1 MALIAMTL
9 VVRLLT
15 LLTIA
20 AAGFAMPMTCAQ
32 GGIAG
37 AAAPVA
43 IEIPVAQQLEAP
55 STDPAHVS
63 AAQRAIATLADRAL
77 DQAPFDCGKTA
88 PRVTD
93 HPATFDTQPFVP
105 GYLEAPL
112 VLDQER
118 SNTFALP
125 AELVPVESRA
135 GPPDAPPP
143 KSID

>member
-1 MALIAMTL
+1 MTL

-20 AAGFAMPMTCAQ
+20 AAGFALPITCAQ
-32 GGIAG
+32 GGVTTSAEPISIEIP
-37 AAAPVA
+37 AAQQLKSAPVA
-43 IEIPVAQQLEAP
+43 STHLSEAQKTVA
-55 STDPAHVS
+55 S
-63 AAQRAIATLADRAL
+63 LADRVL

-105 GYLEAPL
+105 GYLGATLLFDDDRAHSFAP
-112 VLDQER
+112 
-118 SNTFALP
+118 P
-125 AELVPVESRA
+125 AELIPIESRA

-143 KSID
+143 KPID

>member
-1 MALIAMTL
+1 MTL

-32 GGIAG
+32 GETT
-37 AAAPVA
+37 AAAHPVA
-43 IEIPVAQQLEAP
+43 IEIPAAQQLESP
-55 STDPAHVS
+55 HTDPTNVS
-63 AAQRAIATLADRAL
+63 EAQQAIASLADRVL

-88 PRVTD
+88 SSVTD

-105 GYLEAPL
+105 GYLGSTFL
-112 VLDQER
+112 LDEDR
-118 SNTFALP
+118 CDTFAPP
-125 AELVPVESRA
+125 AELIPVESRA